1 MAVKL
6 TVAPP
11 RRPSAGADPAAPAES
26 PAEFAYT
33 FDQEKIVIGRG
44 VGADVRL
51 PSPAVSDSHCVV
63 RLEGQDYV
71 LFDPGSTNGT
81 LHNGQPLVE
90 GRRKLLRSGDTI
102 GVAGFTIAFRA
113 GLAMQGAHT
122 AERTAALARRM
133 VREALGAVGPAADP
147 PRLTFL
153 NGARAGERLSL
164 PESVQGLTIGRDLE
178 CEIRIDDSD
187 ASRRHALVK
196 RTWEGVT
203 IAELGAKNATL
214 VNDLPLQGERRLR
227 DRDELLI
234 GATRVVFEDPAEAFL
249 RELELVERD
258 ASMAEVALAAATAE
272 GAAPRAPAGRGAGD
286 SPPDPAE
293 GGVEDGSAVLVR
305 RGEQVG
311 SWSDVRRE
319 LDVVTGE
326 LVPAPAAEAPEREVP
341 TVPMKTEPAGSRI
354 ADLFVVLLGIAILVG
369 AVAALV
375 LVLD

>member
-6 TVAPP
+6 TVVPP
-11 RRPSAGADPAAPAES
+11 GES
-26 PAEFAYT
+26 RAEFAYT

-44 VGADVRL
+44 AGVDVRL
-51 PSPAVSDSHCVV
+51 PSPAVSEKHCVI

-81 LHNGQPLVE
+81 QHNGQVLVE

-113 GLAMQGAHT
+113 GLAMEGVHN
-122 AERTAALARRM
+122 AERTAALAKRM
-133 VREALGAVGPAADP
+133 VREALGAVGPAAEP

-153 NGARAGERLSL
+153 NGSRAGQRVPI
-164 PESVQGLTIGRDLE
+164 PEAPQGLTIGRDLE

-187 ASRRHALVK
+187 ASRRHAQIR

-203 IAELGAKNATL
+203 VVDLGAKNDTL
-214 VNDLPLQGERRLR
+214 LNDAPLQGERRLR
-227 DRDELLI
+227 DRDELLV
-234 GATRVVFEDPAEAFL
+234 GATRVVFEDPAEVFL
-249 RELELVERD
+249 RELELLERD
-258 ASMAEVALAAATAE
+258 AAVPEVVPVVVRAS
-272 GAAPRAPAGRGAGD
+272 APAPE
-286 SPPDPAE
+286 PPPIAPS
-293 GGVEDGSAVLVR
+293 GIEDGSAMLVR
-305 RGEQVG
+305 RGQDVG

-319 LDVVTGE
+319 LEGVT
-326 LVPAPAAEAPEREVP
+326 PPPSSPESSTDRLAQTDPIRTDPE
-341 TVPMKTEPAGSRI
+341 GSRL